1 MLYRLK
7 PDVATTIPTIGESL
21 HERENAHVARFITS
35 DECILHIYVIS
46 SKYCM
51 LLKPCWASRNVH
63 GTMIYTNVA
72 AVKGTASCPLSVIHV
87 MSPHPAV
94 RERESKKLL
103 FS

>member
-51 LLKPCWASRNVH
+51 LLKPCCAFRNVH
-63 GTMIYTNVA
+63 GVLVYTNVA
-72 AVKGTASCPLSVIHV
+72 AVKRNSFMSFVRYSCH
-87 MSPHPAV
+87 
-94 RERESKKLL
+94 ESSSCSEGKGK
-103 FS
+103 